1 MDFRDEWE
9 RAEFDYVQ
17 CVKKRE
23 AAEAGLEEA
32 RRVLLGLTP
41 AEGRKGKLLNVRY
54 RKNRGAVDW
63 RAALQAVLDSDEVA
77 LHDIGDKYRK
87 PQSGAWYVRVNRL
100 PDNA

>member
-17 CVKKRE
+17 CLKKLE
-23 AAEAGLEEA
+23 AAEADLEEA
-32 RRVLLGLTP
+32 RRMLLGLTP

-54 RKNRGAVDW
+54 RKNQGAVDW
-63 RAALQAVLDSDEVA
+63 RAALQAVLDSDEAA
-77 LHDIGDKYRK
+77 LHDMGDKFRK
-87 PQSGAWYVRVNRL
+87 PQSGAWHVRMNRL

>member
-17 CVKKRE
+17 CLKKLE
-23 AAEAGLEEA
+23 AAEAGLEQA

-77 LHDIGDKYRK
+77 LHDIGDKFRK
-87 PQSGAWYVRVNRL
+87 PESSAWYVRMNRQS
-100 PDNA
+100 DNA